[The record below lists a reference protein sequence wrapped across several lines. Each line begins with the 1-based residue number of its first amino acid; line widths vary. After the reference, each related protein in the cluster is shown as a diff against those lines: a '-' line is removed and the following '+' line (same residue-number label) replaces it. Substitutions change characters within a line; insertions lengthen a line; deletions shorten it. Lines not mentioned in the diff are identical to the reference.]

1 MKKTKLFLRFIHV
14 FILSFFNNNKAKHK
28 ISQITLILFDKPTH
42 ISHNDHKGTTK
53 SFLVKGDALI
63 EDLSKGLRP

>member
-1 MKKTKLFLRFIHV
+1 MKKTKLLLRFIQV
-14 FILSFFNNNKAKHK
+14 FILSFFNNKAKHK
-28 ISQITLILFDKPTH
+28 LSQIALILFDKPTH
-42 ISHNDHKGTTK
+42 ISHNDHKGTTN